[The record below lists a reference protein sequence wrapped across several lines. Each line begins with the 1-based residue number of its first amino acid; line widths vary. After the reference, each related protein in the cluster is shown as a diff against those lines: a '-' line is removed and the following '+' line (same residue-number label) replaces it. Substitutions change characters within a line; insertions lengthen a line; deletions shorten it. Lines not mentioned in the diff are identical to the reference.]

1 MESLHPLR
9 AYRERQSPPLT
20 QEQLAQQLGTSK
32 ASISR
37 WETGERKPEVEQLPE
52 ITRKTGIAPGL
63 LRPDLAE
70 LFARRRGRTRAATRK
85 SRAA

>member
-1 MESLHPLR
+1 MDSIHPLR

-20 QEQLAQQLGTSK
+20 QEQLAAQLNVSK
-32 ASISR
+32 ASVSR
-37 WETGERKPEVEQLPE
+37 WETGERKPEVELLPGVA
-52 ITRKTGIAPGL
+52 RKTGIPAAE

-70 LFARRRGRTRAATRK
+70 MFARPRRSKAARTR